1 MFPMSVPVITGI
13 GLALPPGL
21 HLADVTARAVRGES
35 GIRASGQIAGP
46 GGEPVAAGE
55 VPPFETGASLR
66 LAKNEKFFSRPV
78 ACAMRAALDAVAAA
92 GGLGAYEPHRVA
104 IYTGS
109 GQTGLEPS
117 EFFAALEVAETGER
131 ESTYRKLGGRASRL
145 VDRYWSLRTLSN
157 AGLGLLAA
165 EFAARGPSSNFVQG
179 ETASAHALD
188 AAYYDLIEGRCD
200 VALAGGYDC
209 LLTPS
214 TYLAYQRAGMLSS
227 STPERAYRPFD
238 RERDGMVLGEG
249 AAFVVMEREEQAR
262 ARGRT
267 ILAHV
272 RGVGLSQNSMGEAA
286 HQAANGARPDLV
298 IARGVGTQADDR
310 RDAHDIAAMGL
321 ADVPVTA
328 LKGFTSYIG
337 AATAIAELCV
347 GILAARQRIAPPI
360 ARFSSAD
367 ADCPLTLVA
376 GQPRTLAGAAPSLLA
391 LSGSWSGQCAAIAAD
406 VPAA

>member
-1 MFPMSVPVITGI
+1 MAALVITGI

-21 HLADVTARAVRGES
+21 HLDDVTARAVRGES
-35 GIRASGQIAGP
+35 GIRASHHMAGP
-46 GGEPVAAGE
+46 SGEPVAAGE
-55 VPPFETGASLR
+55 VPPFETGVSLR
-66 LAKNEKFFSRPV
+66 LAKNEKFFSRSV
-78 ACAMRAALDAVAAA
+78 ACAMRAALDAVDGA
-92 GGLGAYEPHRVA
+92 GGLGAFEPHRIA

-117 EFFAALEVAETGER
+117 EFFAALEVAETGDR
-131 ESTYRKLGGRASRL
+131 DSTYRQLGGRASRL
-145 VDRYWSLRTLSN
+145 IDRYWSLRTLSN

-165 EFAARGPSSNFVQG
+165 EFAARGPSGNFVQG
-179 ETASAHALD
+179 ETASAHALE
-188 AAYYDLIEGRCD
+188 AAYYDVIEGRCD

-238 RERDGMVLGEG
+238 RERDGLVLGEG
-249 AAFVVMEREEQAR
+249 AAFVVIERDDHAR
-262 ARGRT
+262 ARGAT
-267 ILAHV
+267 ILAHL
-272 RGVGLSQNSMGEAA
+272 RGIGLSHGSMTDAVHHAG
-286 HQAANGARPDLV
+286 NGARPDLV
-298 IARGVGTQADDR
+298 IARGIGTRTDDR
-310 RDAHDIAAMGL
+310 RDAHDLAAMGF

-328 LKGFTSYIG
+328 LKSFTSYIG

-347 GILAARQRIAPPI
+347 GILAARQRVAPPI
-360 ARFSSAD
+360 ARFSASD
-367 ADCPLTLVA
+367 DDCPLTLVA
-376 GQPRTLAGAAPSLLA
+376 GQARAIASATPSLLA